1 MGASGFA
8 RRRMGRK
15 AVAIRNCRAYR
26 KGDFAAAGRI
36 AVPRAVHEGTD
47 VAVEAESDFEDE
59 GNVPEVE
66 GEVLQLVVAEK
77 AAGKRLDKAL
87 ADMMPEFSRA
97 RLQGLIEEGR
107 VSWGGRVETS
117 PARKLK
123 GGEAIALHLP
133 PPVPASPV
141 GEALPLDVT
150 YEDDDLIVIN
160 KAAGMVVHPSNGHER
175 GTLVNALI
183 AHCGASL
190 SGINGVLRPGIV
202 HRLDKDTSGLL
213 VVAKNDRAHKKLA
226 EQFADHGRT
235 GPLQRRY
242 LAIVWGELPRNT
254 GTIDAGIARSTTNR
268 EKMLVSK
275 AERARFAIT
284 HYEVLERF
292 VHDDRVVASLIACE
306 LETGRTH
313 QIRVHLTHIGHPLLG
328 DALYGSGFKT
338 REAQLPEAAR
348 KALVAMNRQAL
359 HAQTLVIEHPRT
371 KEELALEQEPPA
383 DFAALLDALQEG

>member
-1 MGASGFA
+1 MAGES
-8 RRRMGRK
+8 
-15 AVAIRNCRAYR
+15 AVW
-26 KGDFAAAGRI
+26 
-36 AVPRAVHEGTD
+36 ESE
-47 VAVEAESDFEDE
+47 EAEEA
-59 GNVPEVE
+59 G
-66 GEVLQLVVAEK
+66 GERLSLAFDAR
-77 AAGKRLDKAL
+77 AAGKRLDRAL
-87 ADMMPEFSRA
+87 ADALPDISRA

-107 VSWGGRVETS
+107 VWLHGKVETS
-117 PARKLK
+117 ASRKLK
-123 GGEAIALHLP
+123 GGEAVEIDMP

-141 GEALPLDVT
+141 GEAIPLDVA

-160 KAAGMVVHPSNGHER
+160 KGAGMVVHPSNGHER

-242 LAIVWGELPRNT
+242 LAMVWGELPRNT
-254 GTIDAGIARSTTNR
+254 GTIEAGIARSTTNR
-268 EKMLVSK
+268 EKMVVSN

-292 VHDDRVVASLIACE
+292 AHEGKVVASLIACE

-348 KALVAMNRQAL
+348 AALNAMNRQAL
-359 HAQTLVIEHPRT
+359 HAQTLVIEHPRS
-371 KEELALEQEPPA
+371 KEELAFEQEPPP
-383 DFAALLDALQEG
+383 DFAALHDALAAG

>member
-1 MGASGFA
+1 MANEADSDIENDGGGAAEAGETLA
-8 RRRMGRK
+8 LT
-15 AVAIRNCRAYR
+15 VA
-26 KGDFAAAGRI
+26 
-36 AVPRAVHEGTD
+36 
-47 VAVEAESDFEDE
+47 SS
-59 GNVPEVE
+59 
-66 GEVLQLVVAEK
+66 
-77 AAGKRLDKAL
+77 AAGKRLDKTL

-97 RLQGLIEEGR
+97 RLQGLIEDGA
-107 VSWGGRVETS
+107 VSVAGKPESS

-123 GGEAIALHLP
+123 GGEAIVVVLP

-141 GEALPLDVT
+141 AEALPLDVT
-150 YEDDDLIVIN
+150 FEDEDLIVIN

-213 VVAKNDRAHKKLA
+213 VVAKNDRAHRRLA
-226 EQFADHGRT
+226 DQFADHGRT

-254 GTIDAGIARSTTNR
+254 GTIEAGITRSNTNR
-268 EKMLVSK
+268 EKMVVSK

-284 HYEVLERF
+284 HYEVLEKF
-292 VHDDRVVASLIACE
+292 THKDKVVASLIACE

-328 DALYGSGFKT
+328 DALYGSGFRT
-338 REAQLPEAAR
+338 REAQLSEAAR
-348 KALVAMNRQAL
+348 KALHAMNRQAL
-359 HAQTLVIEHPRT
+359 HAETLVIEHPRSRQ
-371 KEELALEQEPPA
+371 ELAFEQEPPA
-383 DFAALLDALQEG
+383 DFAALLEALQEG

>member
-1 MGASGFA
+1 M
-8 RRRMGRK
+8 
-15 AVAIRNCRAYR
+15 VQE
-26 KGDFAAAGRI
+26 AGI
-36 AVPRAVHEGTD
+36 E
-47 VAVEAESDFEDE
+47 FEDE
-59 GNVPEVE
+59 GQQEASGARLLELTVDPK
-66 GEVLQLVVAEK
+66 L
-77 AAGKRLDKAL
+77 AGKRLDKAL
-87 ADMMPEFSRA
+87 ADLMPEFSRA

-107 VSWGGRVETS
+107 VSLSGKVETS

-123 GGEAIALHLP
+123 GGEAVVVNLP
-133 PPVPASPV
+133 PPVPASPQ
-141 GEALPLDVT
+141 GEAIPLDVP
-150 YEDDDLIVIN
+150 YEDEDLIIIN
-160 KAAGMVVHPSNGHER
+160 KPAGMVVHPSNGHEG

-254 GTIDAGIARSTTNR
+254 GTIDAGIARSNTNR
-268 EKMLVSK
+268 EKMVVSK

-284 HYEVLERF
+284 HYEVLEKF
-292 VHDDRVVASLIACE
+292 THEDKVVASLIACE

-338 REAQLPEAAR
+338 REAQLSEGAR
-348 KALVAMNRQAL
+348 KALYAMNRQAL
-359 HAQTLVIEHPRT
+359 HAQTLVIEHPRS
-371 KEELALEQEPPA
+371 KEELAFEQAPPA
-383 DFAALLDALQEG
+383 DFAGLLEALQEG

>member
-1 MGASGFA
+1 MS
-8 RRRMGRK
+8 
-15 AVAIRNCRAYR
+15 AIVSPSSLPDPAEPLDELSIDA
-26 KGDFAAAGRI
+26 GDPA
-36 AVPRAVHEGTD
+36 
-47 VAVEAESDFEDE
+47 
-59 GNVPEVE
+59 
-66 GEVLQLVVAEK
+66 GEVILDDAAKGEILALSVDAK
-77 AAGKRLDKAL
+77 AAGKRLDKVL
-87 ADMMPEFSRA
+87 AEMLPEMSRA
-97 RLQGLIEEGR
+97 RLQGLIEDGR
-107 VSWGGRVETS
+107 LEVAGKVEIS
-117 PARKLK
+117 ASRKLR
-123 GGEAIALHLP
+123 GGESLTLELP

-150 YEDDDLIVIN
+150 YEDDDLIIIN

-254 GTIDAGIARSTTNR
+254 GTVEAGIARSNANR
-268 EKMLVSK
+268 ERMVVSN

-292 VHDDRVVASLIACE
+292 VHNDKVVASLIACE

-328 DALYGSGFKT
+328 DQLYGQGFKT
-338 REAQLPEAAR
+338 REAQLSEAAR
-348 KALVAMNRQAL
+348 AALHALNRQAL
-359 HAQTLVIEHPRT
+359 HAQTLTIEHPRT
-371 KEELALEQEPPA
+371 REEMGFEVEPPA
-383 DFAALLDALQEG
+383 DFATLD

>member
-1 MGASGFA
+1 VSATVSPSSLPDPIEPLLDPEDLEGAALSG
-8 RRRMGRK
+8 
-15 AVAIRNCRAYR
+15 
-26 KGDFAAAGRI
+26 
-36 AVPRAVHEGTD
+36 
-47 VAVEAESDFEDE
+47 
-59 GNVPEVE
+59 E
-66 GEVLQLVVAEK
+66 GETLTLSVDAS

-87 ADMMPEFSRA
+87 VELLPEMSRA
-97 RLQGLIEEGR
+97 RLQGLIEDGR
-107 VSWGGRVETS
+107 LEVGGKVETGAS
-117 PARKLK
+117 RRLK
-123 GGEAIALHLP
+123 GGESLTLKLP
-133 PPVPASPV
+133 PPVPASPI
-141 GEALPLDVT
+141 GEDIVLEVT
-150 YEDDDLIVIN
+150 YEDEELIIIN
-160 KAAGMVVHPSNGHER
+160 KPAGMVVHPSNGHER

-242 LAIVWGELPRNT
+242 IAIVWGEPPRNT
-254 GTIDAGIARSTTNR
+254 GTIEAGIARSNTNR
-268 EKMLVSK
+268 ERMVVSN

-292 VHDDRVVASLIACE
+292 VHNDKVVASLIACE

-328 DALYGSGFKT
+328 DALYGQGFKT
-338 REAQLPEAAR
+338 REAQLSEAAR
-348 KALVAMNRQAL
+348 VALHALNRQAL

-371 KEELALEQEPPA
+371 QEEIGFEVEPPA
-383 DFAALLDALQEG
+383 DFVALHEALAAG

>member
-1 MGASGFA
+1 MSNAPVPGVEPDDLDGAALPGERLA
-8 RRRMGRK
+8 LEVG
-15 AVAIRNCRAYR
+15 
-26 KGDFAAAGRI
+26 
-36 AVPRAVHEGTD
+36 
-47 VAVEAESDFEDE
+47 
-59 GNVPEVE
+59 PEF
-66 GEVLQLVVAEK
+66 
-77 AAGKRLDKAL
+77 AGKRLDKVL
-87 ADMMPEFSRA
+87 AEMMPEMSRA
-97 RLQGLIEEGR
+97 RLQGLIETEKLMI
-107 VSWGGRVETS
+107 GGVVETS
-117 PARKLK
+117 ASRKLR
-123 GGEAIALHLP
+123 GGESLALVLP
-133 PPVPASPV
+133 PPVPASPA
-141 GEALPLDVT
+141 GEAIALDVT
-150 YEDDDLIVIN
+150 FEDDDLIILN
-160 KAAGMVVHPSNGHER
+160 KRAGMVVHPSNGHER

-254 GTIDAGIARSTTNR
+254 GTIEAGIARSNTNR
-268 EKMLVSK
+268 ERMVVSN

-292 VHDDRVVASLIACE
+292 VHDSKVVASLIACE

-328 DALYGSGFKT
+328 DQLYGQGFKT
-338 REAQLPEAAR
+338 REAQLSEAAR
-348 KALVAMNRQAL
+348 VALHVLNRQAL
-359 HAQTLVIEHPRT
+359 HAQTLTIEHPRT
-371 KEELALEQEPPA
+371 REEMGFEVEPPE
-383 DFAALLDALQEG
+383 DFTGLHEALAAG

>member
-1 MGASGFA
+1 
-8 RRRMGRK
+8 
-15 AVAIRNCRAYR
+15 VAA
-26 KGDFAAAGRI
+26 
-36 AVPRAVHEGTD
+36 
-47 VAVEAESDFEDE
+47 EAETDFEHEDAE
-59 GNVPEVE
+59 GALG
-66 GEVLQLVVAEK
+66 GETLSLVVPEK
-77 AAGKRLDKAL
+77 AAGKRLDKTL
-87 ADMMPEFSRA
+87 ADLMPEFSRA

-107 VSWGGRVETS
+107 VSLAGKVEPS

-123 GGEAIALHLP
+123 GGESITLDLP

-141 GEALPLDVT
+141 GEAIPLEVA

-242 LAIVWGELPRNT
+242 LAIVWGDLPRNT
-254 GTIDAGIARSTTNR
+254 GTIEAGIARSSTNR
-268 EKMLVSK
+268 EKMLVSN

-292 VHDDRVVASLIACE
+292 AYNDKVVASLIACE

-338 REAQLPEAAR
+338 REAQLPEGAR
-348 KALVAMNRQAL
+348 KALAAMNRQAL

-371 KEELALEQEPPA
+371 KEELAFEQEPPE
-383 DFAALLDALQEG
+383 DFAALLEALGDA